1 MATFGLGTYYVDLY
15 DERTLVAM
23 KLSALL
29 GRTAVRDVCDLDLL
43 LPIHLPSNSLI
54 EWAIQH
60 AGVFFADAPQLLEA
74 KLVSMD
80 WSLFQTQMI
89 ADSQL
94 MLRISKD
101 TWGEMKARVGSC
113 LTQLLLRQVQAGDL

>member
-1 MATFGLGTYYVDLY
+1 
-15 DERTLVAM
+15 
-23 KLSALL
+23 
-29 GRTAVRDVCDLDLL
+29 
-43 LPIHLPSNSLI
+43 
-54 EWAIQH
+54 
-60 AGVFFADAPQLLEA
+60 
-74 KLVSMD
+74 MD

-101 TWGEMKARVGSC
+101 TWEEMKARVGSC